1 MSSSNK
7 TSNYNLSQYIG
18 TDKPTYL
25 GDYNSDMSK
34 IDGQMKTN
42 NSLAA
47 AADSK
52 ADINTGNIGNLSNLN
67 TTEKQSLVGAVN
79 EVNTKAGA
87 IGDLS
92 TTDKTNLVAAV
103 NEVNSTVSTN
113 SSSILTNTNSIG
125 VLNNLNTTTKTS
137 LVAAVNETYAN
148 NTYTESE
155 QAVGKWIDGRVL
167 YRKVLK
173 ATFSSYTSSNYFTLY
188 PNIQTTDKIVMMQG
202 CINRA
207 SGQTNPT
214 GSLWDLVVTN
224 ENATIRAIDN
234 QNFFAAG
241 DIFYVVIEYVKAL
254 T

>member
-79 EVNTKAGA
+79 EVNTKEGA
-87 IGDLS
+87 LGDLS

-103 NEVNSTVSTN
+103 NEVNSTATTN

-125 VLNNLNTTTKTS
+125 VLNNLKTTTKTS
-137 LVAAVNETYAN
+137 LVAAVNETYEN
-148 NTYTESE
+148 NTYSE
-155 QAVGKWIDGRVL
+155 AEQVIGKWIDGRPV
-167 YRKVLK
+167 YRKYLK
-173 ATFSSYTSSNYFTLY
+173 ATFDGYTASNYYTLN
-188 PNIQTTDKIVMMQG
+188 PNLGTSDKVFKMSG
-202 CINRA
+202 VLNRA
-207 SGQTNPT
+207 AGPSNSSG
-214 GSLWDLVVTN
+214 SFWDLVVTTG
-224 ENATIRAIDN
+224 NASIRAIDN
-234 QNFFAAG
+234 ESIFSNG
-241 DIFYVVIEYVKAL
+241 DIFNVIIEYIKPL